1 MAVTSTAIFV
11 GAAIGTT
18 TGAALAAATGGDIG
32 AGAAGGFLSGAA
44 TGGLGA
50 SFGGAPTGSP
60 DFAPISDP
68 GAGVD
73 PVSATAADLGSSG
86 ATDTGSALSAS
97 TQSGMA
103 GGMSGN
109 ATDAALGP
117 SDMGAQPFTQEA
129 QPQAAGSFGSSPYDN
144 LSATPSAAQTGM
156 ATPFQAAQTFA
167 GAGQYG
173 NAIHSLG
180 QYLPNAGS
188 DVTKKL
194 VGSMLNSALGGGST
208 GESTQVNNYNKGN
221 TIQPLGMAPPA
232 QAGVV
237 NPVTAANINNQA
249 ANQPSNSTQSIQTV
263 GQPISAN
270 NTINNTTS
278 DLAGNQNTGTKYT
291 PYQIPPLGSPLTAL
305 LADQN
310 IKTSTAQTLFS

>member
-18 TGAALAAATGGDIG
+18 TGAAISALTGGDIG
-32 AGAAGGFLSGAA
+32 AGAAGGFLGGAA

-60 DFAPISDP
+60 DFAPIDNA

-103 GGMSGN
+103 SGMGGN

-117 SDMGAQPFTQEA
+117 SDMGVQPFTQEA

-167 GAGQYG
+167 DAGQYG
-173 NAIHSLG
+173 NAIKSLG
-180 QYLPNAGS
+180 QYIPNVGQTL
-188 DVTKKL
+188 TKNAIGAL
-194 VGSMLNSALGGGST
+194 TNAALGGGPAANSGAPAFTSGGKST
-208 GESTQVNNYNKGN
+208 V
-221 TIQPLGMAPPA
+221 QPLGMATPA
-232 QAGVV
+232 TPGTV
-237 NPVTAANINNQA
+237 NPVTAANVNNQA
-249 ANQPSNSTQSIQTV
+249 ANQPSNSTQPIQTV

-270 NTINNTTS
+270 STINNTTS

-310 IKTSTAQTLFS
+310 IKTPTV